1 MNTKREVYFSLKD
14 AGLRN
19 DVRLLGSL
27 VGEVIEEQ
35 GGESL
40 FHQVE
45 SARVAAIHRRESEPG
60 ANTELFQLVSALDTT
75 QAGELVRAFS
85 TYFQV
90 VNLAEKI
97 HRIRRNR
104 DYLRSG
110 SGPQPGGIEDAIRK
124 LIRAGLSLE
133 QMQNLL
139 SDIQI
144 EPVFTAHPT
153 EATRRTI
160 LEKHLR
166 IAQRLGERLD
176 PYHIPRED
184 RAIVERIRFE
194 ITSLWQTEE
203 HPDAKRTVND
213 ELEHVLF
220 YITDILYPIIPA
232 FYEALEN
239 GLNQVYGTP
248 NTEWD
253 LPAIISFAS
262 WVGGDMDGN
271 PNVTH
276 QTIQHTLSQHRTII
290 FKKYQAEMSALYRQL
305 SQSLSRVTVNPIIHD
320 TIQTYQKNF
329 PTAFENI
336 PARHQNMPY
345 RVLLHLMQARLR
357 ATEKDESTQYTHPIE
372 FVEDLRNIAQSLRDN
387 KGTSAGLFGVKRLL
401 RRAETFGFHLA
412 TLDVRQDALV
422 HRTVMAKL
430 LDNDNWD
437 TIPAEERAQI
447 LMKAFN
453 ADTPPQQ
460 TDDSE
465 VIRTLEVFR
474 AIKTCRTK
482 FGPKATGPFIMS
494 MTQNIDDIYTVLLL
508 AKWSGLHENDGTITL
523 DIAPLF
529 ETVEDLNRAPQ
540 IMEQLLQNP
549 LYKKH
554 IQNRGNRQI
563 VMIGYSDSNK
573 DGGIL
578 AARWTLHKTEAALV
592 EIMNK
597 HNVELTIFHGRGGTV
612 SRGGGK
618 LERAILSAPKGTVQG
633 KLRVTEQGEIINA
646 KYGLR
651 GTAERELEQMVGA
664 VLQATAHIQA
674 PSPNNKTVTSVLD
687 TMALSSRQTYRQL
700 VYEHPNFLHYFRHA
714 TPIDVIERLQI
725 GSRPAS
731 RRSQSGIQDL
741 RAIPW
746 VFSWTQSR
754 QVIPGWYGLGTGL
767 QEALQQH
774 GSDQV
779 ANVVAQNLFLRS
791 FLEDIEMVLAK
802 ADMEIGAHYAEL
814 AGDTGQ
820 EIFQHIQDEYERTVE
835 HILTLKGNT
844 QLLDDD
850 PTLQRA
856 IRLRNPYVD
865 PMSLLQVDLLRRWR
879 DTERQDEEIFDALL
893 ATVNGI
899 AEGLRNT
906 G

>member
-1 MNTKREVYFSLKD
+1 MNRREIYFPLKD

-19 DVRLLGSL
+19 DVRLLGAL
-27 VGEVIEEQ
+27 VGEVLEEQ

-40 FHQVE
+40 FNQVE
-45 SARVAAIHRRESEPG
+45 SARVAAIHRRESEHESDT
-60 ANTELFQLVSALDTT
+60 NLSQLVSALDTS

-97 HRIRRNR
+97 HRIRRSR

-124 LIRAGLSLE
+124 IIRKGLS
-133 QMQNLL
+133 MQDMQDLL
-139 SDIQI
+139 NTIHI

-184 RAIVERIRFE
+184 QAIVERIRTE

-220 YITDILYPIIPA
+220 YITDILYTIIPA
-232 FYEALEN
+232 FYEALEDA
-239 GLNQVYGTP
+239 LNQVYGTP
-248 NTEWD
+248 NTEWQF
-253 LPAIISFAS
+253 PSMISFAS

-271 PNVTH
+271 PNVTS
-276 QTIQHTLSQHRTII
+276 QTIHHTLSQHRTLI
-290 FKKYQAEMSALYRQL
+290 FKNYAQEMSALYRQL
-305 SQSLSRVTVNPIIHD
+305 SQSLSRVKVNPTIHTLID
-320 TIQTYQKNF
+320 KYKKSF
-329 PTAFENI
+329 PNTFKDI
-336 PARHQNMPY
+336 TARHQNMPY
-345 RVLLHLMQARLR
+345 RVLLKLMQARLQ
-357 ATEKDESTQYTHPIE
+357 ATEKDESTQYTHPNE
-372 FVEDLRNIAQSLRDN
+372 FVDDLRSIAQSLRDN
-387 KGTSAGLFGVKRLL
+387 KGQSAGLFAVKRLL

-430 LDNDNWD
+430 LGQNNWHD
-437 TIPAEERAQI
+437 LSPEKRTDILIETIST
-447 LMKAFN
+447 N
-453 ADTPPQQ
+453 TPPQES
-460 TDDSE
+460 DDEE
-465 VIRTLEVFR
+465 VQNTLAVFR
-474 AIKTCRTK
+474 TIQTCRKK
-482 FGPKATGPFIMS
+482 FGPNAIGPYIMS
-494 MTQNIDDIYTVLLL
+494 MTQNTDDIYTVILL
-508 AKWSGLHENDGTITL
+508 AKWCGLSDGENTVSL

-529 ETVEDLNRAPQ
+529 ETVDDLNRAPQ
-540 IMEQLLQNP
+540 IMTQLLENP

-554 IQNRGNRQI
+554 IQNRNNRQI

-573 DGGIL
+573 NGGIF
-578 AARWTLHKTEAALV
+578 AARWALHKTEAALV
-592 EIMNK
+592 KIMNQ
-597 HNVELTIFHGRGGTV
+597 HHVELTIFHGRGGTV

-618 LERAILSAPKGTVQG
+618 LERAILSAPQGTVRG
-633 KLRVTEQGEIINA
+633 RLRVTEQGEIINA

-651 GTAERELEQMVGA
+651 GTAVRELEQMTGA
-664 VLQATAHIQA
+664 VLQATALTQDKTPDSDAHIME
-674 PSPNNKTVTSVLD
+674 
-687 TMALSSRQTYRQL
+687 TMAQKSRQAYRKL
-700 VYEHPNFLHYFRHA
+700 VYENPQFLHYFRHA

-754 QVIPGWYGLGTGL
+754 QILPGWYGIGSGI
-767 QEALQQH
+767 QEAIHQH
-774 GSDQV
+774 GQDPVAQV
-779 ANVVAQNLFLRS
+779 VNQNLFLRS

-802 ADMEIGAHYAEL
+802 TDMEIGAHYAQLSGE
-814 AGDTGQ
+814 TGQ
-820 EIFQHIQDEYERTVE
+820 EIFQIIQEEYQQTVH
-835 HILTLKGNT
+835 HILTLKNNE

-865 PMSLLQVDLLRRWR
+865 PMSLLQVDLLKRWR
-879 DTERQDEEIFDALL
+879 ETDRQDDNMFDALL

-899 AEGLRNT
+899 AEGLQNT

>member
-1 MNTKREVYFSLKD
+1 MNKREIYFPLKD

-19 DVRLLGSL
+19 DVRLLGTL
-27 VGEVIEEQ
+27 VGEVLEEQ
-35 GGESL
+35 GGETL
-40 FHQVE
+40 FNQVE
-45 SARVAAIHRRESEPG
+45 SARVAAIHRRESDPDSDTHLSE
-60 ANTELFQLVSALDTT
+60 LVSALDTT

-97 HRIRRNR
+97 HRIRRSR

-124 LIRAGLSLE
+124 IIQSGMSMDN
-133 QMQNLL
+133 MQTLL
-139 SDIQI
+139 NNIHI

-166 IAQRLGERLD
+166 IAQRLGERLN

-184 RAIVERIRFE
+184 QALIERIRVE

-220 YITDILYPIIPA
+220 YITDILYLIIPA
-232 FYEALEN
+232 FYEALEDA
-239 GLNQVYGTP
+239 LNQVYGTP
-248 NTEWD
+248 NKEWQ
-253 LPAIISFAS
+253 LPALISFAS

-276 QTIQHTLSQHRTII
+276 KTIQHTLSQHRVLI
-290 FKKYQAEMSALYRQL
+290 FKNYQQEMATLYRQL
-305 SQSLSRVTVNPIIHD
+305 SQSRSRVNINPVIHD
-320 TIQTYQKNF
+320 TINTYKTLF
-329 PTAFENI
+329 PTVFQNI

-345 RVLLHLMQARLR
+345 RVLLHLMRARLQ
-357 ATEKDESTQYTHPIE
+357 ATEKEESTKYTHPNDY
-372 FVEDLRNIAQSLRDN
+372 VTDLRNIAQSLRDN

-412 TLDVRQDALV
+412 TLDIRQDAHL
-422 HRTVMAKL
+422 HRAVMAEL
-430 LDNDNWD
+430 LGKKDWAD
-437 TIPAEERAQI
+437 TPAEERAKI
-447 LMKAFN
+447 LIQTFES
-453 ADTPPQQ
+453 DTPPQE
-460 TDDSE
+460 TDDAE
-465 VIRTLEVFR
+465 TVRTLSVFR
-474 AIKTCRTK
+474 TIQQCRQQ
-482 FGPKATGPFIMS
+482 FGPSAIGPFIIS
-494 MTQNIDDIYTVLLL
+494 MTQNVDDIYTVLLL
-508 AKWSGLHENDGTITL
+508 AKWGGVNQGDKSISL

-529 ETVEDLNRAPQ
+529 ETVEDLNNAPQ
-540 IMEQLLQNP
+540 IMDALLNNP
-549 LYKKH
+549 VYKKH
-554 IQNRGNRQI
+554 IQSRNNRQI

-573 DGGIL
+573 DGGIF
-578 AARWTLHKTEAALV
+578 AARWALHKTEAALV
-592 EIMNK
+592 DIMKK

-618 LERAILSAPKGTVQG
+618 LERAILSAPHGTVRG
-633 KLRVTEQGEIINA
+633 HLRVTEQGEIINA

-651 GTAERELEQMVGA
+651 GIAIRELEQMTGA
-664 VLQATAHIQA
+664 VMQATAVVKESTHHNDA
-674 PSPNNKTVTSVLD
+674 AHVVME
-687 TMALSSRQTYRQL
+687 TMAQKSRQTYRKL
-700 VYEHPNFLHYFRHA
+700 VYEHPHFFYYFRHA

-731 RRSQSGIQDL
+731 RRSQNGIQDL

-754 QVIPGWYGLGTGL
+754 QILPGWYGLGTGL
-767 QEALQQH
+767 QEAITTH
-774 GSDQV
+774 GEEHVSE
-779 ANVVAQNLFLRS
+779 VVNQNPFLRS

-802 ADMEIGAHYAEL
+802 TDMEIGSYYAQL
-814 AGDTGQ
+814 AGDSGQ
-820 EIFQHIQDEYERTVE
+820 EIFQFIQDEYQQTV
-835 HILTLKGNT
+835 HNILHLKNNE

-879 DTERQDEEIFDALL
+879 DTDRQDEEIFDALL

-899 AEGLRNT
+899 AEGLQNT

>member
-1 MNTKREVYFSLKD
+1 MNNKREVYFSLKD

-40 FHQVE
+40 FYQVE
-45 SARVAAIHRRESEPG
+45 SARVAAIHRRESDPD
-60 ANTELFQLVSALDTT
+60 ADTQLFHLVSALDTT

-110 SGPQPGGIEDAIRK
+110 SGPQPGGIEDAVRK
-124 LIRAGLSLE
+124 LIRAGLSME
-133 QMQNLL
+133 NMQSLL
-139 SDIQI
+139 SGIQI

-184 RAIVERIRFE
+184 HALVERMRLE

-220 YITDILYPIIPA
+220 YITDILYPILPA
-232 FYEALEN
+232 FYEALEDA
-239 GLNQVYGTP
+239 LNQVYGTP
-248 NTEWD
+248 DIEWN

-276 QTIQHTLSQHRTII
+276 KTIQHTLSQHRTII
-290 FKKYQAEMSALYRQL
+290 FKKYKDEMATLYRQL

-320 TIQTYQKNF
+320 TIQAYQKSF
-329 PTAFENI
+329 PTAFEKI

-345 RVLLHLMQARLR
+345 RVLLHLMQARLQ
-357 ATEKDESTQYTHPIE
+357 ATENDETTQYAHPNE
-372 FVEDLRNIAQSLRDN
+372 FVDDLRNITQSLRDN
-387 KGTSAGLFGVKRLL
+387 KGTSAGLFGIKRLL
-401 RRAETFGFHLA
+401 RRAEAFGFHLA
-412 TLDVRQDALV
+412 TLDIRQDALV

-430 LDNDNWD
+430 LGNNNWD

-447 LMKAFN
+447 LIEAFQS
-453 ADTPPQQ
+453 DTLPQQ

-465 VIRTLEVFR
+465 VAQTLEIFR
-474 AIKTCRTK
+474 TIQTCRAQ

-508 AKWSGLHENDGTITL
+508 AKWGGLHQNDGAISL

-540 IMEQLLQNP
+540 IMDQLLQNP

-578 AARWTLHKTEAALV
+578 AARWALHKTEAALV

-618 LERAILSAPKGTVQG
+618 LERAILSAPQGTVQG

-664 VLQATAHIQA
+664 VLQATAHTQA
-674 PSPNNKTVTSVLD
+674 PSPNTEAVSAASV
-687 TMALSSRQTYRQL
+687 
-700 VYEHPNFLHYFRHA
+700 
-714 TPIDVIERLQI
+714 I
-725 GSRPAS
+725 
-731 RRSQSGIQDL
+731 
-741 RAIPW
+741 
-746 VFSWTQSR
+746 
-754 QVIPGWYGLGTGL
+754 
-767 QEALQQH
+767 
-774 GSDQV
+774 
-779 ANVVAQNLFLRS
+779 AQNLFLRS

-802 ADMEIGAHYAEL
+802 ADMEIGAHYAQL
-814 AGDTGQ
+814 AGDTGE
-820 EIFQHIQDEYERTVE
+820 EIFQNIQEEYQRTVE
-835 HILTLKGNT
+835 HILTLKDNT

-879 DTERQDEEIFDALL
+879 ETDRQNEEIFDALL

-899 AEGLRNT
+899 AEGLQNT